1 MGLALLPSVAG
12 DGCPREEAPQHRD
25 SGGFL
30 QGVRRSA
37 PSPELAPASV
47 PEGGVCPPG
56 DRWGGGRVFAPGG
69 LVSVLDACA
78 SQPARPP
85 RPSAQAGLTR
95 RTLFPHGG
103 WRSRPG
109 CSVAGVRAGPYTLH
123 GWQMPASHPVLT
135 WPSHSACM
143 GTDGQTDRSSYQA
156 VDPVLR
162 PPPPVTARLS
172 PDHPPKAPSPAAV
185 TRGLRRHGQ
194 STAVSRCHAGNHP
207 SPCLS
212 PSPCLAPVTVTP
224 HHARHPSPCPS
235 TVTMPVTP
243 HMPVTHHPSP
253 CPSPSPSSLAMP
265 VTCHP
270 SPCPSPLPSPLAVP
284 ITMPVT
290 ITMPFII
297 SQFPWVV
304 VVA

>member
-1 MGLALLPSVAG
+1 MLRGRGQGRTLHSSWLADASLSPCPHVAV
-12 DGCPREEAPQHRD
+12 PQRMH
-25 SGGFL
+25 
-30 QGVRRSA
+30 
-37 PSPELAPASV
+37 
-47 PEGGVCPPG
+47 G
-56 DRWGGGRVFAPGG
+56 DRR
-69 LVSVLDACA
+69 
-78 SQPARPP
+78 
-85 RPSAQAGLTR
+85 
-95 RTLFPHGG
+95 
-103 WRSRPG
+103 
-109 CSVAGVRAGPYTLH
+109 
-123 GWQMPASHPVLT
+123 
-135 WPSHSACM
+135 
-143 GTDGQTDRSSYQA
+143 TDRSLFLSGR
-156 VDPVLR
+156 R
-162 PPPPVTARLS
+162 PRLAAPPPVTARLS

-207 SPCLS
+207 SPCPS
-212 PSPCLAPVTVTP
+212 PSPCLPPVTVTP
-224 HHARHPSPCPS
+224 HHACHPSPCPS

-253 CPSPSPSSLAMP
+253 CPSPSPSPLAMP